1 MTTTEVDP
9 QAFADTLRAEAN
21 GLRTKLFESGLKLRE
36 LRELPADKRG
46 DTYVA
51 DVRNA
56 VTTTEFLDAELNGV
70 EHLLTPLPPEQRA
83 PEAPE
88 SRGPGA
94 AFHNLEQPDTRSIG
108 QMFVDNDDYAEWA
121 KQSRSASTFFERTIE
136 RGERTLLDSTGDLS
150 NDGPGLW
157 RPVGTPMAPSPRQQR
172 LFLRDVLLSG
182 TTGLASIPYIRE
194 KNVTTNETGATA
206 VAEGSAKP
214 EVVMEFTSDTAPVR
228 KIAAWIP
235 ATEEILEDAPTLRS
249 YIDARLT
256 YMIKLREEK
265 ELLNGGGNSPNLKG
279 ILDFTVQTQ
288 SAVSGDMPAT
298 IGQAIGKVENVDGFP
313 NFVAYNPLNYWTAVT
328 KRYSTQFDNPN
339 TNGPAPAGVSNISWG
354 LTELRTRGL
363 ASGKALVGDGSG
375 AQVFE
380 RRGVTIRVGNQHS
393 DWFVSNKIAILAEER
408 LALAVY
414 RPDLFVDTTVP
425 TT

>member
-1 MTTTEVDP
+1 MTATEVDP
-9 QAFADTLRAEAN
+9 QAFADTLRTHA
-21 GLRTKLFESGLKLRE
+21 GDLRTKLFETAIKVNE
-36 LRELPADKRG
+36 LREQPEDKRG
-46 DTYVA
+46 DTYAA
-51 DVRNA
+51 DLRSAAAA
-56 VTTTEFLDAELNGV
+56 VQHLDAELNGV

-88 SRGPGA
+88 SRGPDA
-94 AFHNLEQPDTRSIG
+94 AFHNPEQADTRSIG

-150 NDGPGLW
+150 NDGAGLW
-157 RPVGTPMAPSPRQQR
+157 RPVGTPMAPTPRQQR

-206 VAEGSAKP
+206 VAEGTAKP

-288 SAVSGDMPAT
+288 SAVTESVSET
-298 IGQAIGKVENVDGFP
+298 VGQAIGKVENVDGFP
-313 NFVAYNPLNYWTAVT
+313 NFVAYNPITYWTAVT
-328 KRYSTQFDNPN
+328 KRHANQFDNAN
-339 TNGPAPAGVSNISWG
+339 TNGPAPSGVSNISWG

-363 ASGKALVGDGSG
+363 AAAKALVGDGSG

-425 TT
+425 TS

>member
-172 LFLRDVLLSG
+172 LFLRDVLSPAPPASRRSRTSG
-182 TTGLASIPYIRE
+182 RR
-194 KNVTTNETGATA
+194 
-206 VAEGSAKP
+206 
-214 EVVMEFTSDTAPVR
+214 TSPPTRPVR
-228 KIAAWIP
+228 PRSPK
-235 ATEEILEDAPTLRS
+235 APPSLRS
-249 YIDARLT
+249 
-256 YMIKLREEK
+256 
-265 ELLNGGGNSPNLKG
+265 
-279 ILDFTVQTQ
+279 
-288 SAVSGDMPAT
+288 
-298 IGQAIGKVENVDGFP
+298 
-313 NFVAYNPLNYWTAVT
+313 
-328 KRYSTQFDNPN
+328 
-339 TNGPAPAGVSNISWG
+339 
-354 LTELRTRGL
+354 
-363 ASGKALVGDGSG
+363 
-375 AQVFE
+375 
-380 RRGVTIRVGNQHS
+380 
-393 DWFVSNKIAILAEER
+393 
-408 LALAVY
+408 
-414 RPDLFVDTTVP
+414 
-425 TT
+425 